1 MVAERDAAL
10 REPLARGEP
19 ITGRELAGTKA
30 ALLIGQ
36 VEQNVVRTG
45 RRFRRNGITRA
56 GRGRCD
62 REQSRSDRRRHRTGA
77 DRPDGA
83 RARRVHFGM
92 VRACLARAASLMCVL
107 RS

>member
-36 VEQNVVRTG
+36 VDECRTDRTAFSPQWHNPG
-45 RRFRRNGITRA
+45 RP
-56 GRGRCD
+56 
-62 REQSRSDRRRHRTGA
+62 
-77 DRPDGA
+77 RPM
-83 RARRVHFGM
+83 RP
-92 VRACLARAASLMCVL
+92 
-107 RS
+107 